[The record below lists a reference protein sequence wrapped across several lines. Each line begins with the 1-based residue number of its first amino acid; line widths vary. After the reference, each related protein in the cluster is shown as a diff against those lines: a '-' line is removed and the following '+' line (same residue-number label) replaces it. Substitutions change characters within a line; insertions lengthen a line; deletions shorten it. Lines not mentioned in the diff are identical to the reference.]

1 MKEQNIVI
9 TLIVGLVV
17 MYACSDM
24 KNSEYGNLIFGTE
37 YDGLVHTDRLWLYDN
52 EVFKIDMPNLEANG
66 RYTIRE
72 DTIFLDYFK
81 FKGKNYQ
88 AFVIENEFIYELT
101 NDGDKWVRSSRDTA
115 MGVYINKLTGE

>member
-9 TLIVGLVV
+9 TFIVGLVV

-24 KNSEYGNLIFGTE
+24 KSSEYGNLIFGTE
-37 YDGLVHTDRLWLYDN
+37 YDGLMHTDKLWLYDN
-52 EVFKIDMPNLEANG
+52 GVFKIDMPNLEANG

-101 NDGDKWVRSSRDTA
+101 NDGDNWVRSSRDTA